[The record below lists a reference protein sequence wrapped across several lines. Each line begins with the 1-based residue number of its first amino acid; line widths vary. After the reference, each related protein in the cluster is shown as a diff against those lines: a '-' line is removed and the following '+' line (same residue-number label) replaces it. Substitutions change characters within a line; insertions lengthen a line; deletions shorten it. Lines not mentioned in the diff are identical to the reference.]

1 MCESTDPM
9 DMSVP
14 RAAAVIAAT
23 FLTAGCSVEPDHPA
37 SIMDVLANPSPAA
50 KPTPVDAAPI
60 AAPLGVG
67 ESARGMTVT
76 ARADNLALTHLPQ
89 SDELELGIEV
99 SFTGVTAPID
109 ATGFNAG
116 LRLSTD
122 NGEELRATPAVVL
135 TMPPL
140 AAPVSADADG
150 WVYFHLKPG
159 VHPTELRLM
168 APAAASYY
176 GPSGQP
182 LAIWTMPA
190 ALPSPAPAP
199 VVTPP
204 APAPADPGSAPRP
217 GPHPRHDSPFC
228 RLTRLC

>member
-1 MCESTDPM
+1 MI
-9 DMSVP
+9 
-14 RAAAVIAAT
+14 AAV
-23 FLTAGCSVEPDHPA
+23 FLAAGCSPEPDHPA
-37 SIMDVLANPSPAA
+37 SIMDVLANPSSATTATAVPAA
-50 KPTPVDAAPI
+50 PVAQ
-60 AAPLGVG
+60 PLGVG

-76 ARADNLALTHLPQ
+76 ARADNLALTHLSQ
-89 SDELELGIEV
+89 SDDVELGIEV
-99 SFTGVTAPID
+99 SFAGVTAPID

-122 NGEELRATPAVVL
+122 GGEELRATPASVL

-140 AAPVSADADG
+140 AAPVSADTDG

-159 VHPTELRLM
+159 THPTELRLI

-182 LAIWTMPA
+182 IAIWTMPA
-190 ALPSPAPAP
+190 TLPSPAPAP

-204 APAPADPGSAPRP
+204 APAPGDPGDAPRT
-217 GPHPRHDSPFC
+217 GPHPRHNSPFC
-228 RLTRLC
+228 RLTHLC